1 MRFTY
6 ERKLQCVLQS
16 LQRNVDCLGR
26 RERRQVKNCE
36 IYVGREIKM
45 VDPKMKLKNTIAVEK
60 NEINPH
66 EIPAKLKYMHR
77 PPRITPNYGNKRYCM
92 ANAFVLKT
100 KLSRVLLYDNV
111 TQQFLLGRKLNSI
124 NSEQEKVARLC
135 DLHRKTFFNQ
145 SYLKDLRQHHFG
157 KRSDANMALISAQ
170 SDPRTNNGH
179 FRNPSLQDFKA
190 PRTTELPP
198 LRTANSNLE
207 QNLKST
213 LLFKNRHQSH
223 PENDSS
229 KFGDIGYQRGKLLKL
244 DKRFLSLEKLLTP
257 FT

>member
-1 MRFTY
+1 
-6 ERKLQCVLQS
+6 
-16 LQRNVDCLGR
+16 
-26 RERRQVKNCE
+26 
-36 IYVGREIKM
+36 M

-111 TQQFLLGRKLNSI
+111 TQQFLLGRKLNSL

-145 SYLKDLRQHHFG
+145 SHLKDLRQHHFG
-157 KRSDANMALISAQ
+157 KRTDANMALINAQ
-170 SDPRTNNGH
+170 SELKTNNGH

-190 PRTTELPP
+190 PGTTELPP
-198 LRTANSNLE
+198 LRSANSNFE
-207 QNLKST
+207 QKLKST
-213 LLFKNRHQSH
+213 LFFKNRHQSH
-223 PENDSS
+223 PENGSS
-229 KFGDIGYQRGKLLKL
+229 KFGNMDYQRGKLLKL

>member
-1 MRFTY
+1 
-6 ERKLQCVLQS
+6 
-16 LQRNVDCLGR
+16 
-26 RERRQVKNCE
+26 
-36 IYVGREIKM
+36 M

-66 EIPAKLKYMHR
+66 EIPSKLKYMHR

-111 TQQFLLGRKLNSI
+111 TQQFLLGCKLNSL
-124 NSEQEKVARLC
+124 NGEQEKVARLC

-145 SYLKDLRQHHFG
+145 SHLRQHHFG
-157 KRSDANMALISAQ
+157 KRTDANMALINAQ
-170 SDPRTNNGH
+170 SESKTNKGY
-179 FRNPSLQDFKA
+179 FRNSSLQDFKTPVRA
-190 PRTTELPP
+190 NLPP
-198 LRTANSNLE
+198 LWTPNSNSE
-207 QNLKST
+207 QKRKSAPF
-213 LLFKNRHQSH
+213 FKNRHQSH

-229 KFGDIGYQRGKLLKL
+229 KFGDMDYQRGKLLKL